1 MPSNNIMKKVVEITA
16 VLTLIGMFFAAFF
29 FIEQRYTQKDE
40 TKRISQQLLLLDRRL
55 EQQIN
60 SNKMQSTQ
68 DRIWQ
73 LQDKIQENP
82 DNPLTK
88 ITNNEIRILQKELE
102 SYREMELK
110 FINQIQDL
118 EEKVKHGE

>member
-1 MPSNNIMKKVVEITA
+1 MKKVVEITA
-16 VLTLIGMFFAAFF
+16 VLMLIGMFFAAFF
-29 FIEQRYTQKDE
+29 FIEKRYTQKDE

-60 SNKMQSTQ
+60 NDRMQSTQ

-82 DNPLTK
+82 SDSLTK
-88 ITNNEIRILQKELE
+88 AANNEIRILQQELK
-102 SYREMELK
+102 SYREIEIKL
-110 FINQIQDL
+110 INQIQNL

>member
-1 MPSNNIMKKVVEITA
+1 MKKVSEITA
-16 VLTLIGMFFAAFF
+16 VLMLIGTFFAAFF

-60 SNKMQSTQ
+60 SDKMQSTQ

-82 DNPLTK
+82 GDPLTK
-88 ITNNEIRILQKELE
+88 AANTEIRILQKELE
-102 SYREMELK
+102 SYREMEIK
-110 FINQIQDL
+110 FINQIQNL